1 MINGLQNFTRPPFGG
16 GLSLKKFCFLGEL
29 FLPERLCI
37 FFFQVGGGVSC
48 LCTEIIDVA
57 IQIKGL

>member
-1 MINGLQNFTRPPFGG
+1 MDYKTSLAPPLAGGWVWMNFDFWVNSSFQNAFVF
-16 GLSLKKFCFLGEL
+16 
-29 FLPERLCI
+29 
-37 FFFQVGGGVSC
+37 FFFQVGGGGVSC